1 MRFTTPLP
9 QPLQKE
15 CTKAAETFKKF
26 VTSGGDG
33 LDEVIPRSVL
43 QQAKGFAIFTVVKA
57 GLLLSARA
65 GSGLAIARLPNGTFS
80 APSAIG
86 TAGMGIGAQWGAELT
101 EFLIVLN
108 STSAAESFMRGGK
121 LTIGGNLS
129 IAVGPLGRNGEAWK
143 SLHEGHIVSMYSYS
157 RTKGLF
163 SGISLESSVIATRA
177 DANAIAYQRDVTA
190 KELLSGDITPPQ
202 WADLLIQTLTQT
214 IGNLAPD
221 DDALSDAS
229 ERVSMSGT
237 SNEPPSR
244 NINGA
249 ADRWPEG
256 DFDQSQK
263 KTMPSGSGAENVAEG
278 GGSFDRSSIDSD
290 SPRGGPSSQPDQ
302 ASTGPAR
309 QEVGGSTPGLDEN
322 QSKQSPSRAKEEILD
337 STRPSRN
344 PNDRPV
350 PLRPA
355 LPLRPSSR
363 PSNSKPVLPPRH
375 PSIRSPYQL
384 TPAAARGCVSNAP
397 RPSEPPIP
405 KAQTI
410 PEAAQDTTIPVAA
423 YSMARIY
430 RPLSTDGSGL
440 TPLQPQTIPEP
451 EAPPPTTPYASCSL
465 VEQHDEHSLSA
476 DHPNLAPSAQSPLAG
491 KAEHNQA
498 QGSPR
503 PADQWDGES
512 DLSESESVA
521 SSPGRAHKFPVKR
534 LSDSRTPPE
543 MMKVVAL
550 FDFFAEEDV
559 DLSFRAG
566 DEIDV
571 IERTESTNDWWIG
584 VLAGQA
590 SRRGIFPANYVE
602 LAV

>member
-129 IAVGPLGRNGEAWK
+129 IAVGPL
-143 SLHEGHIVSMYSYS
+143 
-157 RTKGLF
+157 
-163 SGISLESSVIATRA
+163 
-177 DANAIAYQRDVTA
+177 
-190 KELLSGDITPPQ
+190 
-202 WADLLIQTLTQT
+202 
-214 IGNLAPD
+214 
-221 DDALSDAS
+221 
-229 ERVSMSGT
+229 
-237 SNEPPSR
+237 
-244 NINGA
+244 
-249 ADRWPEG
+249 
-256 DFDQSQK
+256 
-263 KTMPSGSGAENVAEG
+263 
-278 GGSFDRSSIDSD
+278 
-290 SPRGGPSSQPDQ
+290 
-302 ASTGPAR
+302 
-309 QEVGGSTPGLDEN
+309 
-322 QSKQSPSRAKEEILD
+322 
-337 STRPSRN
+337 
-344 PNDRPV
+344 
-350 PLRPA
+350 
-355 LPLRPSSR
+355 
-363 PSNSKPVLPPRH
+363 
-375 PSIRSPYQL
+375 
-384 TPAAARGCVSNAP
+384 AAARGCVSNAP